1 MLRHTEIRSPR
12 TAVAC
17 LLIKPRLG
25 LSHDVLAV
33 MFSFPNRQTVG
44 RVIHSALSAL
54 TQYFVPYNVGFN
66 HVSREK
72 VITQYTRPLT
82 KMILANN
89 SNDVII
95 LVLDGT
101 YVYVRKSGNNC
112 LQRKLY
118 CIYEGWPLVKMMIIV
133 TTKGY
138 IISTLGPYYSD
149 SKNNDSMMTKHIFYN
164 NREQVRQW
172 LQDRDVFVADHG
184 FRDCIPALEQFGCKT
199 YMPALLPKFQRQLT
213 TEEANKT
220 PLTAAVRLVVEARN
234 GQIKQFRLFGRV
246 VPNTLLAFVGSV
258 FNLVC
263 AILN

>member
-54 TQYFVPYNVGFN
+54 AEYFVPYNLGFN

-72 VITQYTRPLT
+72 AITQYTRPLP

-89 SNDVII
+89 SNDAVI

-101 YVYVRKSGNNC
+101 YVYVHKSGNNC
-112 LQRKLY
+112 LRRKLY
-118 CIYEGWPLVKMMIIV
+118 CIYKGRSLVKMMMIV
-133 TTKGY
+133 TIKGY
-138 IISTLGPYYSD
+138 IISALGPYYSD
-149 SKNNDSMMTKHIFYN
+149 SKNNDSMMIKHIFYN
-164 NREQVRQW
+164 NREQMRQW
-172 LQDRDVFVADHG
+172 LQDGGVFVVDRG
-184 FRDCIPALEQFGCKT
+184 FRDCIPALEQSG
-199 YMPALLPKFQRQLT
+199 Y
-213 TEEANKT
+213 
-220 PLTAAVRLVVEARN
+220 
-234 GQIKQFRLFGRV
+234 
-246 VPNTLLAFVGSV
+246 
-258 FNLVC
+258 
-263 AILN
+263 